1 MPNSTTPV
9 AASTRNEIDLE
20 FEKQVMGFVSEAP
33 KILQQNL
40 AQDLSPNNQANSE
53 FLRADNFLSQQTQ
66 IEQNGVVTMNGAEFA
81 EKSSVIY
88 DSTVRQVNDS
98 VKKLVDAKNV
108 ISGISNFSQS
118 PAFSE
123 LAINLME
130 PKLEKWLN
138 QNLPDLVE
146 KIVREEIKKMI
157 PKD

>member
-1 MPNSTTPV
+1 M
-9 AASTRNEIDLE
+9 
-20 FEKQVMGFVSEAP
+20 K
-33 KILQQNL
+33 
-40 AQDLSPNNQANSE
+40 
-53 FLRADNFLSQQTQ
+53 
-66 IEQNGVVTMNGAEFA
+66 GAEFA